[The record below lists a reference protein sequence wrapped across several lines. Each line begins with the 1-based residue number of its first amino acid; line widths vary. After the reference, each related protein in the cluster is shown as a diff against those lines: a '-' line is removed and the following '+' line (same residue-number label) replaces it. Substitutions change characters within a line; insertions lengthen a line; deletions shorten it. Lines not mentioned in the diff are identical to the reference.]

1 MNGIVKP
8 ASLAA
13 GLAAIAA
20 LLYALFVLGTAGAQ
34 EPADPSA
41 DPSAGP
47 EPGQITV
54 VAAASAS
61 VAPDEALLG
70 ISLSA
75 TRAGVIEAIGDTNV
89 ATAAVI
95 AALLDAGITADDL
108 ATTRISLQPQYEFT
122 SGARKLIGF
131 RFTNSIRVTVQA
143 IDTVGNVIDS
153 AVGAGGDLITVDWIT
168 FQVSDPSAIEDEVR
182 LVAIDKAIE
191 KATAMTERA
200 DVTLGRAISIRE
212 VGFASPVLVG
222 ERSLALDEGLAAP
235 TPVFTGS
242 QDVTVTVEI
251 VFETF

>member
-20 LLYALFVLGTAGAQ
+20 LLYALFVLGTASAQ
-34 EPADPSA
+34 EPA

-75 TRAGVIEAIGDTNV
+75 TREGVIEAISDANV
-89 ATAAVI
+89 ATAAVV

-200 DVTLGRAISIRE
+200 GVTLGRAISIRE